1 VNSLARRI
9 SKLPNYARR
18 FGALHGVRLFRN
30 VERKVAENRE
40 RVERLNV
47 PGYPTLQLR
56 DTISDHA
63 IFWQCIVQ
71 CQYDF
76 LAFPQA
82 SRLKRAYVS
91 AVSQGVSPL
100 IIDCG
105 ANIGLASV
113 WFAKTFPEARIYAIE
128 PDKRNFEML
137 QTNTAAFGKR
147 VTPVQGAI
155 WHERDSL
162 RIVNPEAGS
171 AAFRVSLA
179 TSSPH
184 DAVPAFRIDDICEMA
199 HTRVPLVVKLDIE
212 GAQASLFSAN
222 TDWVGNTHLITLELD
237 DWLFP
242 WQGTSRSF
250 FATLSRYP
258 FDYLIRGESIFC
270 FRDFGEPVDSDW
282 TRLPSS
288 DK

>member
-1 VNSLARRI
+1 VNSLARRL

-18 FGALHGVRLFRN
+18 FGALHGVRLLLN
-30 VERKVAENRE
+30 VERKVAEDRE
-40 RVERLNV
+40 RVERFDV

-76 LAFPQA
+76 LSFPQA
-82 SRLKRAYVS
+82 SRLKSAYVS
-91 AVSQGVSPL
+91 AVSQGLSPL

-113 WFAKTFPEARIYAIE
+113 WFAKNFPEARIYAIE
-128 PDKRNFEML
+128 PDGRNFELL
-137 QTNTAAFGKR
+137 QANTVAFGKR
-147 VTPVQGAI
+147 IVPVRGAI
-155 WHERDSL
+155 WHQRDSL

-171 AAFRVSLA
+171 AAFRVSA
-179 TSSPH
+179 GAPSRRDT
-184 DAVPAFRIDDICEMA
+184 VPAFTIDDICEMA
-199 HTRVPLVVKLDIE
+199 DMRAPLVVKLDIE
-212 GAQASLFSAN
+212 GAQAFLFSAN

-250 FATLSRYP
+250 FAALSRYP
-258 FDYLIRGESIFC
+258 FDYLIHGESIFC
-270 FRDFGEPVDSDW
+270 FRDFGGPVNSDS
-282 TRLPSS
+282 TRSPSP

>member
-18 FGALHGVRLFRN
+18 FGALHGVRLLLN
-30 VERKVAENRE
+30 VERKVTENRE
-40 RVERLNV
+40 RVERFAV
-47 PGYPTLQLR
+47 PGYPVLQLR
-56 DTISDHA
+56 DTVSDHA

-82 SRLKRAYVS
+82 SRLKNAYLT

-113 WFAKTFPEARIYAIE
+113 WFATNFPEARIYAIE
-128 PDKRNFEML
+128 PDSRNFEML
-137 QTNTAAFGKR
+137 QANTVAFGKR
-147 VTPVQGAI
+147 VVPVQGAI
-155 WHERDSL
+155 WHQRDSL
-162 RIVNPEAGS
+162 RIANPEAGS
-171 AAFRVSLA
+171 AAFRVSA
-179 TSSPH
+179 VTSSLQ
-184 DAVPAFRIDDICEMA
+184 DAVPALTIDDICRMA
-199 HTRVPLVVKLDIE
+199 QTQRPLVVKLDIE
-212 GAQASLFSAN
+212 GAQAALFSAN

-258 FDYLIRGESIFC
+258 FDRFDSIAFTGQVSH
-270 FRDFGEPVDSDW
+270 FRC
-282 TRLPSS
+282 
-288 DK
+288 KK